1 MHNGK
6 YVSIH
11 LNTCITEHLEDPD
24 IKSADGQFAG
34 HMSDNAGSQV
44 FLLAFQ
50 ALFIACLAGS
60 GIQSRGHRP
69 RSINAEL
76 CIIVHIPYII
86 AGIDDVV
93 TFPCVPGP
101 Q

>member
-44 FLLAFQ
+44 FCVSIPG
-50 ALFIACLAGS
+50 FIYCMS
-60 GIQSRGHRP
+60 SRLRD
-69 RSINAEL
+69 SE
-76 CIIVHIPYII
+76 
-86 AGIDDVV
+86 
-93 TFPCVPGP
+93 
-101 Q
+101 